1 MAIKEGIHYDLS
13 VKDYRALPAINYSSL
28 AAFNESQ
35 DHALMEVAPKSH
47 FEFGNA
53 FELVIEDR
61 VKGTKKFGERFF
73 TCEAPGEM
81 PTDLAEWIESDV
93 DLETKYRRKQD
104 GGLHGGSQRLHDW
117 LDECRAHPG
126 AMPMGTDQL
135 ETLSIMADNFLKM
148 QPFADIGN
156 ESTLA
161 EILPLASFQVPIVWY
176 TGKPFDGTTA
186 APGYSMRL
194 KALLDC
200 LIITESTVY
209 IFDIKT
215 AADMKR
221 FFWMMRDK
229 YWIQEVHYT
238 VGAGHLFT
246 GKNIVWL
253 FLVSSKAAHYI
264 SQPYCID
271 PAGQVS
277 SEYVDPSRYGN
288 VLDKYSDLC
297 DKYQAWM
304 DEGRPPKGWKELEK
318 IRIYIN

>member
-1 MAIKEGIHYDLS
+1 MLKEGVHIGTP
-13 VKDYRALPAINYSSL
+13 VKEYRAWPAINYSSL
-28 AAFNESQ
+28 ADFNESQ
-35 DHALMEVAPKSH
+35 DHALMEKKQKSY
-47 FEFGNA
+47 FEFGSA
-53 FELVIEDR
+53 FEAMVEDK
-61 VKGTKKFGERFF
+61 VKGTKKFSERFF

-81 PTDLAEWIESDV
+81 PEDLAEWIEGDV
-93 DLETKYRRKQD
+93 DLSLKYRRKKD

-117 LDECRAHPG
+117 LDECRANAG
-126 AMPMGTDQL
+126 KMPMGEDQI
-135 ETLSIMADNFLKM
+135 ETLSIMTENFLLM

-156 ESTLA
+156 TKTLA
-161 EILPLASFQVPIVWY
+161 EILPLASFQVPILWY

-200 LIITESTVY
+200 LIVTESTVY

-238 VGAGHLFT
+238 AGAGHLFT
-246 GKNIVWL
+246 GKDIVWR
-253 FLVSSKAAHYI
+253 FLVSSKAAPYI

-271 PAGQVS
+271 PAGQTS
-277 SEYVDPSRYGN
+277 SEFVDPSKYGN

-297 DKYQAWM
+297 QRYQDWM
-304 DEGRPPKGWKELEK
+304 DEGRPPKGWKELERV
-318 IRIYIN
+318 RIYLK